1 MGHKHIGPEHLLLGV
16 LRENGAEAGALSG
29 LGIGLESAR
38 EVFRAGAEPKAEG
51 VDGLAGSPPTP
62 EALAVLLAQVP
73 VDRHEAAA
81 QILAGLASE
90 YFIVAGVSRHGP
102 FSYTLGKIPPAA

>member
-51 VDGLAGSPPTP
+51 VAGLVGWGPVSTLG
-62 EALAVLLAQVP
+62 ELLRKVP
-73 VDRHEAAA
+73 ADRIAAAA

>member
-1 MGHKHIGPEHLLLGV
+1 V
-16 LRENGAEAGALSG
+16 LRENGAEAGILSG
-29 LGIGLESAR
+29 LGIALESAR
-38 EVFRAGAEPKAEG
+38 EVFRAGAEPKPAG
-51 VDGLAGSPPTP
+51 VDGLAGSPP

-73 VDRHEAAA
+73 PERHEAAA

-90 YFIVAGVSRHGP
+90 YFIVAGVFWHGP